1 MQTAYIYI
9 WLGGE
14 RERERDSKIFAYWSV
29 SVYRK
34 AEKGIT

>member
-1 MQTAYIYI
+1 MV
-9 WLGGE
+9 GGE
-14 RERERDSKIFAYWSV
+14 RERETDSKIFAYWSV